1 MAEAGPVMYLVMQY
15 FLKYLVRNPP
25 APLRILVLLFVILTY
40 GTTGFLYF
48 ELPANPDVTWLD
60 GLWYTV
66 VTMTTVGYGDF
77 FPKTTGGRFLIGW
90 PVMAFGIGLLGYAL
104 SLIAAAF
111 ITSRT
116 KEMKGMASFS
126 LKDHIVI
133 FNFPGAAKVLR
144 MIDEL
149 FLDPSIGKR
158 MPVVIVDDELD
169 ELPAEL
175 VKRGAHYV
183 RGNPVRDETLTRACI
198 DEARHAVILSH
209 DSSSASDSINVTIA
223 LAIEGRSRKVN
234 TVVEIVDPAS
244 EELLR
249 KAGSDKVVCT
259 SRFGAHFLS
268 QELLN
273 PGIQKVIE
281 DLLSSRGGQQ
291 FYFIEVKQKD
301 TFGQLSEKC
310 RQKGHIAL
318 GVAAGDEIQ
327 LNVPFTLDVKRGDR
341 VITIGPSRIESLE

>member
-1 MAEAGPVMYLVMQY
+1 MYLVMQY
-15 FLKYLVRNPP
+15 FFKYLVRNPP
-25 APLRILVLLFVILTY
+25 ATFRILVLLFVILAY

-48 ELPANPDVTWLD
+48 ETSVNPDVTWLD

-111 ITSRT
+111 VTAKT

-126 LKDHIVI
+126 LKDHIVF
-133 FNFPGAAKVLR
+133 FNFPGASKILR
-144 MIDEL
+144 LIEEL
-149 FLDPSIGKR
+149 FLDPSVGKHTS
-158 MPVVIVDDELD
+158 VVIVDDDLD

-175 VKRGAHYV
+175 TKLGAHYV

-198 DEARHAVILSH
+198 DHARHAVVLCKN
-209 DSSSASDSINVTIA
+209 DSAFSDSLNVTIA

-249 KAGSDKVVCT
+249 KAGCDKIVCT

-273 PGIQKVIE
+273 PGVQDVVQ
-281 DLLSSRGGQQ
+281 DLLSTRGGQQ
-291 FYFIEVKQKD
+291 FYFIEIRQKR
-301 TFGQLSEKC
+301 TFGELFDKC

-318 GVAAGDEIQ
+318 GAAIGDGIR
-327 LNVPFTLDVKRGDR
+327 LNIEEAVTLSPGDR
-341 VITIGPSRIESLE
+341 IITIGPSRIEYLD